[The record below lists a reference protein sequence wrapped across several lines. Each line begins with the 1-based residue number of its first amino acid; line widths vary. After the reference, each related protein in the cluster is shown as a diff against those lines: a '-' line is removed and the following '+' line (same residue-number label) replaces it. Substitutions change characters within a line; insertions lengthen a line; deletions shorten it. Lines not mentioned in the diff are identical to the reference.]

1 MYKHCSKE
9 KRLHN
14 GNKIFIVCYSSDGD
28 HNQVKGNLQWVKDAI
43 DNYIA
48 NYDEG
53 ELTIQ
58 DNSLSDIIF
67 IVK

>member
-28 HNQVKGNLQWVKDAI
+28 HNQVKGNLQLVKDAI

-48 NYDEG
+48 NYDE
-53 ELTIQ
+53 
-58 DNSLSDIIF
+58 
-67 IVK
+67 